1 MVLKRNWKM
10 TKLIQKMSSN
20 KDAKQMTFWE
30 HLDELRSIILKAIIL
45 IVAFSIIAFIFKDEL
60 FKIVLAPKNANF
72 ITYRILSF
80 CGNVFGQSDFIAFHI
95 KLINTG
101 LAEQFVIHMKTAMW
115 AGFLCALP
123 YIIYLLF
130 HFVALALYEEEL
142 KYTTY
147 ICGWGYIM
155 FVLGVLVSYFLVF
168 PLTFRFLGTYQVSA
182 EVTNMISI
190 QSYMDTLIMLSLAM
204 GVVFEM
210 PLLSWLLGKMNI
222 LSSEMMRKYRR
233 HSYVVILIIAAIIT
247 PTSDV
252 FTLLVVSLPMGILYE
267 ISILISGK
275 HK

>member
-1 MVLKRNWKM
+1 MP
-10 TKLIQKMSSN
+10 SN
-20 KDAKQMTFWE
+20 NDVNQMTFWE
-30 HLDELRSIILKAIIL
+30 HLEELRSIVLKAIAL
-45 IVAFSIIAFIFKDEL
+45 MVAFGIIAFVFKDEL
-60 FKIVLAPKNANF
+60 FHIVLAPKSANF
-72 ITYRILSF
+72 ITYRMLNI
-80 CGNVFGQSDFIAFHI
+80 CGSVFGQPDSVAFRI
-95 KLINTG
+95 NLINTG

-130 HFVALALYEEEL
+130 HFVAPALYEEEL

-147 ICGWGYIM
+147 ICVWGYLM

-182 EVTNMISI
+182 EVVNMISI

-204 GVVFEM
+204 GIVFEM

-222 LSSEMMRKYRR
+222 LSSGMMRKYRR
-233 HSYVVILIIAAIIT
+233 HSYVAILTIAAIIT

-252 FTLLVVSLPMGILYE
+252 FTLLVVSLPMVMLYE
-267 ISILISGK
+267 ISILIAGK
-275 HK
+275 CK

>member
-10 TKLIQKMSSN
+10 TKQIQRMSSN
-20 KDAKQMTFWE
+20 KEVNQMTFWE
-30 HLDELRSIILKAIIL
+30 HLEEFRSILLKAIVL
-45 IVAFSIIAFIFKDEL
+45 TVAFSSIAFVFKDEL
-60 FKIVLAPKNANF
+60 FQIVLAPKNANF
-72 ITYRILSF
+72 ITYRILNN
-80 CGNVFGQSDFIAFHI
+80 CGSLFGQSGSVTFYIG
-95 KLINTG
+95 LINTG

-130 HFVALALYEEEL
+130 RFIAPALHEEEL

-147 ICGWGYIM
+147 IGGWGYLM
-155 FVLGVLVSYFLVF
+155 FVLGVLSSYFLVF
-168 PLTFRFLGTYQVSA
+168 PLTFHFLGTYQVSP
-182 EVTNMISI
+182 EVANMISL

-204 GVVFEM
+204 GIVFEM

-222 LSSEMMRKYRR
+222 LSSDMMRKYRR
-233 HSYVVILIIAAIIT
+233 HSYVAILTIAAIIT

-267 ISILISGK
+267 ISIMITGK
-275 HK
+275 RK